1 MPKSCTTSVSS
12 QQPFHVADTAAVAND
27 QSHGNLN
34 KHVDSEDDDRTLAEI
49 EPIAICELVKDA
61 PDPRLV
67 EVVRVLARRAA
78 RQWFEETETQS

>member
-1 MPKSCTTSVSS
+1 MPKSCTTRVSP
-12 QQPFHVADTAAVAND
+12 QQPFQVADAAAVAND

-34 KHVDSEDDDRTLAEI
+34 KQVDSEDDDRTVAAI
-49 EPIAICELVKDA
+49 EPIAICEPVKDT

-78 RQWFEETETQS
+78 RQWFEKTETQS